1 MATRGDL
8 PMDTKGGVGI
18 VNQMV
23 MVCRSVVVDRL
34 MFSIVVRVCFAYG
47 FCSIWN
53 SSPSRV

>member
-1 MATRGDL
+1 MATKGDL
-8 PMDTKGGVGI
+8 PIYIKGGAGI
-18 VNQMV
+18 VDQMV

-47 FCSIWN
+47 FRSIWN

>member
-18 VNQMV
+18 VDQMV